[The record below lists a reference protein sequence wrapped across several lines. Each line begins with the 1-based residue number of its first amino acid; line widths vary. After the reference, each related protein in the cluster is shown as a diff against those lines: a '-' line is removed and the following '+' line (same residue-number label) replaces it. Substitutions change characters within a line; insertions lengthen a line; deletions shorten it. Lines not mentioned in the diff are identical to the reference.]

1 MEMPAGKELR
11 EASNQ
16 QMEGTEA
23 LNPTACNHVSL
34 DVDRSYQQPYRLGTT
49 MISREETGSER

>member
-34 DVDRSYQQPYRLGTT
+34 DVDPSPVVSSDDTT
-49 MISREETGSER
+49 ALTGIFTMT